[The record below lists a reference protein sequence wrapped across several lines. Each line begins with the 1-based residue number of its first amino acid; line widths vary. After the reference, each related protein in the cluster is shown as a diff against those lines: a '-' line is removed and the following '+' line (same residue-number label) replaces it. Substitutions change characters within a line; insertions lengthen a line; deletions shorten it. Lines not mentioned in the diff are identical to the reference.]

1 MIGRRGLLG
10 LALLLSLP
18 LSQAATALAEEPRR
32 RLLVLDFELVDTSN
46 EPVDQSAEHA
56 KRLARARDDIGAGL
70 AARRVYDVVD
80 RSPIAAD
87 LDAILKQT
95 YIRTCNGCELSL
107 ARKAGAD
114 LVLTGVVNKVSTLIL
129 SMGVSIARVS
139 TGELIYHQGFDF
151 RGDNDQ
157 SWARATKFFVDRIA
171 RDPLN

>member
-1 MIGRRGLLG
+1 MIGRRELLG
-10 LALLLSLP
+10 LALLLP
-18 LSQAATALAEEPRR
+18 LAPPQIASALAEEPRR
-32 RLLVLDFELVDTSN
+32 RLLVRDFELIDTSN

-56 KRLARARDDIGAGL
+56 KRLARARDDISTGL
-70 AARRVYDVVD
+70 GARRVYDVVD
-80 RSPIAAD
+80 RALIASD

-107 ARKAGAD
+107 AGKAGAD
-114 LVLTGVVNKVSTLIL
+114 IVLTGVVNKVSTLIL

-157 SWARATKFFVDRIA
+157 SWARAE
-171 RDPLN
+171 